1 MPRVSATG
9 PGAPTVVVVGS
20 VNLDLVARVER
31 LPRAG
36 ETVPAREVSRHPG
49 GKGANQALA
58 AARLGAAVSLVSAVG
73 ADPFADEALALLR
86 DGGVDLGHV
95 ATVDD
100 RPTGTALIAV
110 DDDGETTIVVD
121 AGANAAAT
129 VPDGLAADVVMT
141 VLEVPDDAV
150 AAAMALPAFTV
161 LNAAPARSVPQEVL
175 RTVDLL
181 SVNADEHA
189 ELGRT
194 ADLDALPAVAV
205 TRGAS
210 GASLF
215 RQGQEVARAEPPAV
229 EAVDGTGAGDA
240 FTAALALGLAS
251 GLDDAVALRRACAV
265 GALAATRA
273 GAQPALPTLTE
284 LEHVLEEHA
293 ERRRARPSK
302 EARG

>member
-1 MPRVSATG
+1 MPRVSGTG
-9 PGAPTVVVVGS
+9 TRGADAPTVVVVGS

-36 ETVPAREVSRHPG
+36 ETLPARGVSRHPG

-58 AARLGAAVSLVSAVG
+58 AARLGAAVTLVGAVG

-86 DGGVDLGHV
+86 DGGVDLARV

-121 AGANAAAT
+121 AGANAAVT
-129 VPDGLAADVVMT
+129 VPDGLTADVVLT
-141 VLEVPDDAV
+141 VLEVPDEAV
-150 AAAMALPAFTV
+150 AAAMALPGFTV
-161 LNAAPARSVPQEVL
+161 LNAAPARAVPAEVL
-175 RTVDLL
+175 GRVDLL
-181 SVNADEHA
+181 SVNAEEHA
-189 ELGRT
+189 VLGGT

-210 GASLF
+210 GATLL
-215 RQGQEVARAEPPAV
+215 RRGREVAQAEPPAV
-229 EAVDGTGAGDA
+229 DAVDGTGAGDA
-240 FTAALALGLAS
+240 FTAALALGLAT
-251 GLDDAVALRRACAV
+251 GLDDAAALARACAV

-284 LEHVLEEHA
+284 LERFEGA
-293 ERRRARPSK
+293 
-302 EARG
+302 

>member
-1 MPRVSATG
+1 MPRVDATG
-9 PGAPTVVVVGS
+9 SGPPTVVVVGS

-36 ETVPAREVSRHPG
+36 ETLPAHGVSRHPG

-58 AARLGAAVSLVSAVG
+58 AARLGAAVTLVGAVG
-73 ADPFADEALALLR
+73 ADPFAGEALALLR
-86 DGGVDLGHV
+86 AGGVDLDRV

-129 VPDGLAADVVMT
+129 VPDGLRADVVMT
-141 VLEVPDDAV
+141 VLEVSDEAV
-150 AAAMALPAFTV
+150 AAAMALPAFSV
-161 LNAAPARSVPQEVL
+161 LNAAPARGVPEEVL
-175 RTVDLL
+175 RTVELL
-181 SVNADEHA
+181 CVNADEHA
-189 ELGRT
+189 VLGRT

-205 TRGAS
+205 TRGAA
-210 GASLF
+210 GATLL
-215 RQGQEVARAEPPAV
+215 RHGREVAQAEAPAV

-240 FTAALALGLAS
+240 FTAALALGLAT
-251 GLDDAVALRRACAV
+251 GLDDVAALTRACAV

-284 LEHVLEEHA
+284 LERFLEA
-293 ERRRARPSK
+293 
-302 EARG
+302 

>member
-1 MPRVSATG
+1 MPRVSATV
-9 PGAPTVVVVGS
+9 PGAPAVVVVGS

-36 ETVPAREVSRHPG
+36 ETLPAHGVSRHPG

-58 AARLGAAVSLVSAVG
+58 ATRLGAWVALVGAVG

-86 DGGVDLGHV
+86 AEGVDLDRVV
-95 ATVDD
+95 AVED

-110 DDDGETTIVVD
+110 DDEGETTIVVD
-121 AGANAAAT
+121 AGANAAVT
-129 VPDGLAADVVMT
+129 VPDGVAADVVLT
-141 VLEVPDDAV
+141 VLEVPDEAV
-150 AAAMALPAFTV
+150 AAAMALPGFTV
-161 LNAAPARSVPQEVL
+161 LNAAPARAVPDEVL
-175 RTVDLL
+175 HTVDLL
-181 SVNADEHA
+181 SVNVEEHA
-189 ELGRT
+189 MLGRT

-210 GASLF
+210 GATLL
-215 RQGQEVARAEPPAV
+215 RHGREVAQAAPPAV

-240 FTAALALGLAS
+240 FTAALALALAT
-251 GLDDAVALRRACAV
+251 GRDDAAALRQACAV

-273 GAQPALPTLTE
+273 GAQPALPTRSE
-284 LEHVLEEHA
+284 LDRFL
-293 ERRRARPSK
+293 

>member
-1 MPRVSATG
+1 MPRVSGTD

-36 ETVPAREVSRHPG
+36 ETLPARGVTRHPG

-58 AARLGAAVSLVSAVG
+58 AARLGAAVSLVGAVG

-86 DGGVDLGHV
+86 AEGVDLGRV
-95 ATVDD
+95 ATVDE

-110 DDDGETTIVVD
+110 DDEGETTIVVD
-121 AGANAAAT
+121 AGANVAVT

-141 VLEVPDDAV
+141 VLEVGDEAV

-161 LNAAPARSVPQEVL
+161 LNAAPAREVPDAVL

-189 ELGRT
+189 VLGRT

-205 TRGAS
+205 TRGAA
-210 GASLF
+210 GATLL
-215 RQGQEVARAEPPAV
+215 RHGREVAQAEPPAV
-229 EAVDGTGAGDA
+229 AARDGTGAGDA
-240 FTAALALGLAS
+240 FTAALALGLAT
-251 GLDDAVALRRACAV
+251 GVDDAAALARACAV

-273 GAQPALPTLTE
+273 GAQPALPTLAE
-284 LEHVLEEHA
+284 LRDFLED
-293 ERRRARPSK
+293 R
-302 EARG
+302 